1 MPLDRNFKLSFKPV
15 GLGAQ
20 VAEILA
26 QAILDGSF
34 KGGDQ
39 LVETDLQ
46 ADFGIS
52 RSPLREALRELEK
65 KGLVVVVPRKGT
77 FVKRITRKEIEENFP
92 VRAALEG
99 LAAGLALANMTEEAL
114 ERMAQALEEMG
125 EAVKTGE
132 TKHFFTHHLEFHE
145 TFIEHCG
152 NDLLIGLLKNL
163 RMQSIWHRFSYQYYQ
178 EDMEKSFTVHRK
190 ILDLF
195 RKKDTDPAKLEAMV
209 QNHIQVALDRFLK
222 YLEDSEP
229 EADSPEPSGE
239 TS

>member
-1 MPLDRNFKLSFKPV
+1 MALDKSLKLAFKPV
-15 GLGAQ
+15 GLGVQ
-20 VAEILA
+20 VAEILT
-26 QAILDGSF
+26 QAILEGRF

-99 LAAGLALANMTEEAL
+99 LAAKFAFANMADEAL
-114 ERMAQALEEMG
+114 ERMTQALEEMRI
-125 EAVKTGE
+125 AVQ
-132 TKHFFTHHLEFHE
+132 TKDTKLFFSHHLEFHE

-152 NDLLIGLLKNL
+152 NDLLMGLLKNL
-163 RMQSIWHRFSYQYYQ
+163 RMQSLWHRFSYQYYQ
-178 EDMEKSFTVHRK
+178 EDLDKSYKVHQQ
-190 ILDLF
+190 ILNLY
-195 RKKDTDPAKLEAMV
+195 RKKDTDPEKLGALVES
-209 QNHIQVALDRFLK
+209 HINVALDRFLN
-222 YLEDSEP
+222 YLKEFER
-229 EADSPEPSGE
+229 E
-239 TS
+239 